1 MLESVTSELRVVGVK
16 QLRKAL
22 EEGNAK
28 KAYLALDADPTITK
42 PLEALCIKTGTEL
55 FWVSTMEEL
64 GKRCA
69 IDVGAS
75 AAGILKAPK

>member
-1 MLESVTSELRVVGVK
+1 MLESVTNELRVVGVK

-22 EEGNAK
+22 EEGNVA
-28 KAYLALDADPTITK
+28 KAYLAKDADPAITG
-42 PLEALCIKTGTEL
+42 PLSELCAKTGSDL
-55 FWVSTMEEL
+55 SWVSTMEEL

-75 AAGILKAPK
+75 AAGILKTHK